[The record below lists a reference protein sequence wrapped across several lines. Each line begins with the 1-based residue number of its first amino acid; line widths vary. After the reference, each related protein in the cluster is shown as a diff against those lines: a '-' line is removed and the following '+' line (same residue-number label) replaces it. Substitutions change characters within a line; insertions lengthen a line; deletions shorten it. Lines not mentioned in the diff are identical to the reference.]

1 LDFHAAEFD
10 SECELPCKR
19 RQLAE
24 RGDFRDWLLRTIAV
38 LSLSDDGESMESSAK
53 ALRDLPLG
61 SLLLRDDL
69 VRPDLLRDALV
80 EGRQTGRRL
89 GEVLLAR
96 GLVGER
102 DLWPLLA
109 EQEGLEFVD
118 LGQVDVREDAV
129 TLVPERVARACGALA
144 FAFEGDVLLVAVADP
159 TDEPA
164 METYRAAV
172 TRRVRFVVA
181 TPSEVAAAQHDAYAG
196 PSSPPPGEH
205 LR

>member
-1 LDFHAAEFD
+1 
-10 SECELPCKR
+10 
-19 RQLAE
+19 
-24 RGDFRDWLLRTIAV
+24 
-38 LSLSDDGESMESSAK
+38 MESSAK

-69 VRPDLLRDALV
+69 VRPDHLRDALV

-96 GLVGER
+96 GLIGER
-102 DLWPLLA
+102 DLCPLLA

-118 LGQVDVREDAV
+118 LAKVDVRADAV
-129 TLVPERVARACGALA
+129 ALVPERVARACAAVA

-164 METYRAAV
+164 LDTCRAAV

-181 TPSEVAAAQHDAYAG
+181 TPSEVEAAQRKAYAG
-196 PSSPPPGEH
+196 PSSPPRGEN
-205 LR
+205 LP